1 MNNTLVQQKQ
11 KPKFSV
17 VLQSNAI
24 KNLINNTLGDP
35 KRAANFIA
43 NVSSVVAVNTSLQE
57 CDPFTV
63 ITGALIGES
72 LNLSLSPQLGHCY
85 LVPFDDKQ
93 RGKVAVFQLGYKGYI
108 QLAMRSGYYRKIN
121 VIALK
126 EGELVKYDP
135 LNEEIEVNLIEDDD
149 VREETQTV
157 GYYAMFEYLNGFRKA
172 MYWPVKK
179 MLKHAEKYSSGYRND
194 LKRGTK
200 WSYWSADFDSMAYK
214 TMLRQLISKWGIMSV
229 ELQKAFESDMAV
241 IREDNKPEYVDNVPD
256 DIEKVPVSPASNIQA
271 VNEEKETE
279 TKEEIP
285 DPKPKVETQPTKAKN
300 VREPSVKVVLEED
313 FNLFAAAKK
322 IEG

>member
-1 MNNTLVQQKQ
+1 
-11 KPKFSV
+11 
-17 VLQSNAI
+17 
-24 KNLINNTLGDP
+24 
-35 KRAANFIA
+35 
-43 NVSSVVAVNTSLQE
+43 
-57 CDPFTV
+57 
-63 ITGALIGES
+63 
-72 LNLSLSPQLGHCY
+72 
-85 LVPFDDKQ
+85 
-93 RGKVAVFQLGYKGYI
+93 
-108 QLAMRSGYYRKIN
+108 
-121 VIALK
+121 
-126 EGELVKYDP
+126 
-135 LNEEIEVNLIEDDD
+135 
-149 VREETQTV
+149 
-157 GYYAMFEYLNGFRKA
+157 MFEYLNGFRKA

-256 DIEKVPVSPASNIQA
+256 DIENVPVSPVSNIQA

-285 DPKPKVETQPTKAKN
+285 DPKPKVETQPKTSAKAK
-300 VREPSVKVVLEED
+300 EPSIKVVLEED
-313 FNLFAAAKK
+313 FDLFAAAKK